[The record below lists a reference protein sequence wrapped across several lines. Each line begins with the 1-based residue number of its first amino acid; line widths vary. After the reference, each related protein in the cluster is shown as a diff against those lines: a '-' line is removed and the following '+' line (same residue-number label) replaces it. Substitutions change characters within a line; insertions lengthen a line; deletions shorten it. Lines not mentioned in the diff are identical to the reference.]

1 MRDIEAAKTG
11 VFFAPVG
18 TIGRAFLEIESQAFS
33 MDGTG

>member
-1 MRDIEAAKTG
+1 

-18 TIGRAFLEIESQAFS
+18 TIGRAFLEIESIAFK